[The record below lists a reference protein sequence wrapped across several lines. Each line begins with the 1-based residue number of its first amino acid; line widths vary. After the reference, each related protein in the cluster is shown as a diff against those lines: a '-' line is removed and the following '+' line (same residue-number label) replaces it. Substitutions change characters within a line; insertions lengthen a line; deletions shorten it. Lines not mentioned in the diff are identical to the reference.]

1 MLSYS
6 IKMNV
11 RKVDFKD
18 VVRIN
23 MKDLYFQFFLFSSS
37 SLERK
42 HQKCQQEPLYLVS
55 MFLSH
60 HLSELQ
66 MTDRQGDD

>member
-23 MKDLYFQFFLFSSS
+23 MKDLYFQFSFFFIILIGK
-37 SLERK
+37 K

-66 MTDRQGDD
+66 MTDRQGAD